1 MAFKLNDNELKYLR
15 TERGGAD
22 LGRTLSSL
30 ATTTKPQE
38 NKNFFETF
46 VSGIGEK
53 INDVGST
60 LNNIGK
66 TIVGGITE
74 NSKRKETKNIM
85 DDSKAKYNEI
95 AKKYGYASYADASND
110 ENASQAFWDE
120 IGKVASDTT
129 KKLEDKSEREKN
141 SYGNVR
147 DIDTNMAKGQALSTI
162 GTVLDLAPGF
172 GIAGNIASG
181 MVEGVG
187 DAYKNA
193 AGGGQ
198 VSLQDALTRAGA
210 GGLSA
215 AVGGGVANK
224 LGAGKTI
231 LGQAGKSAISGGLGG
246 ATAGGV
252 MAAANGGNILEGV
265 IEGGKTGAAGGAL
278 MGGGSATLGKVGQVV
293 GNKIRGI
300 KEPIATIEKTP
311 TVDDA
316 QVKKGN
322 LAGRALKKTGETME
336 TAQTNLTRAERN
348 KLGIKNTG
356 EVVNKVRKRT
366 GMSSVQDQAEFA
378 RNITGA
384 GDESVMDTIQKYN
397 MAQENGKPITLTTD
411 KYEVA
416 VNDAVKDRWRKSTM
430 GESYDNFRDDLI
442 KEIKST
448 DPITASNRLKADARK
463 LRANGAMTDPK
474 NAVKAEI
481 LTDIANQMDD
491 LSYSVIPE
499 KNVNRMFD
507 DTIDEFRTR
516 AQEAKA
522 QGNNKHA
529 KAYTK
534 LADELENT
542 PRTIKAFRSFKKD
555 FVDASN
561 IAEIT
566 AGARSGSLE
575 AGLGKGINIKNK
587 LVNTLLAEP
596 TDRALAYAG
605 GKISDLGDVVN
616 GVGGIPR
623 VDTLSNVDSG
633 VTGYLT
639 GKNTIDSPLKGR
651 AATAVLNGIADNVTA
666 LDVINPNI
674 RSKVA
679 DLSTAL
685 QRNIGGGENI
695 NSLVNIGNRIEAR
708 GIAQNQVN
716 NADRAKFEQEANN
729 AINNA
734 VNEYGSGV
742 LDFTSLPENLN
753 NTQQAILSTA
763 VGNIPQ
769 TAQTYTPEPEYTS
782 GQSTAISTLDRISKA
797 AELALSAGDLTSFAT
812 LLDLYKQASELY
824 GGDNTSNAASKL
836 NATQQNNL
844 AKLEAASTA
853 IDELESL
860 YNQAGGGQGRI
871 GGNIAE
877 FGAKLGLNNDA
888 SAYNSAARG
897 LINQIA
903 AAVGKT
909 DSLNTEGEVQR
920 AMDLVPKITDT
931 PEEASAKLESLRKM
945 LNANKQTYADL
956 YGVSL

>member
-1 MAFKLNDNELKYLR
+1 MAFRLNDDELKYLR
-15 TERGGAD
+15 TTQGGAD
-22 LGRTLSSL
+22 LGRTLADL
-30 ATTTKPQE
+30 AGNSKVKE
-38 NKNFFETF
+38 NKNIFE
-46 VSGIGEK
+46 SIIGGIGEK
-53 INDVGST
+53 VNDIGST
-60 LNNIGK
+60 LGNIGK

-74 NSKRKETKNIM
+74 NSRKQETKNLM
-85 DDSKAKYNEI
+85 SQDSARRNEI
-95 AKKYGYASYADASND
+95 AKKYGYASYSDAMND
-110 ENASQAFWDE
+110 DNASQAFWDE
-120 IGKVASDTT
+120 IKDSSKTTQQALSDKT
-129 KKLEDKSEREKN
+129 ERDRN
-141 SYGNVR
+141 SLGNVR
-147 DIDTNMAKGQALSTI
+147 DIDLNQAKGQALSTI

-172 GIAGNIASG
+172 GVAGNIASG
-181 MVEGVG
+181 IVEGVG

-198 VSLQDALTRAGA
+198 VSLQDALARAGA

-215 AVGGGVANK
+215 AVSGGIANK

-265 IEGGKTGAAGGAL
+265 IEGGKSGAAGGAL
-278 MGGGSATLGKVGQVV
+278 MGGGSAAIGKVGQVV

-384 GDESVMDTIQKYN
+384 GDKSVMDTIQKYN
-397 MAQENGKPITLTTD
+397 MAQDNGKPITLTTD

-416 VNDAVKDRWRKSTM
+416 VNDAVKARWRKSTM
-430 GESYDNFRDDLI
+430 GESYDDFRDNLI

-448 DPITASNRLKADARK
+448 DPITASNMLKDDARM

-481 LTDIANQMDD
+481 LTDIAKQMDD

-561 IAEIT
+561 IANIT
-566 AGARSGSLE
+566 SGARSGSLE
-575 AGLGKGINIKNK
+575 AGLGKGINIRNK
-587 LVNTLLAEP
+587 LTNTLLAEP
-596 TDRALAYAG
+596 TDRILAYAG

-633 VTGYLT
+633 ITGYLT

-651 AATAVLNGIADNVTA
+651 ATTAALNGIADNVTA

-674 RSKVA
+674 RGKVA

-695 NSLVNIGNRIEAR
+695 NSLINIGNRIAAR

-716 NADRAKFEQEANN
+716 NAERAKFEQEAND

-742 LDFTSLPENLN
+742 LNFTSLPENLN
-753 NTQQAILSTA
+753 DTQQAILSTA
-763 VGNIPQ
+763 AGNIPQ
-769 TAQTYTPEPEYTS
+769 TAQTYAQEPEYTS
-782 GQSTAISTLDRISKA
+782 GQSTAISTLDRIGKA
-797 AELALSAGDLTSFAT
+797 AELALNAGDLTSFAT
-812 LLDLYKQASELY
+812 LLNLYKQASELY
-824 GGDNTSNAASKL
+824 GGGNTSNKL

-844 AKLEAASTA
+844 AKLEAAGTA

-920 AMDLVPKITDT
+920 AMDLIPKITDT
-931 PEEASAKLESLRKM
+931 PEEASVKLESLRKM